1 MALPRL
7 LLLLELAF
15 YACCFI
21 CGIITAA
28 SVTLSQGDFSG
39 KCLLYGSVRLNA
51 SEIDVSWSSASS
63 LCYFVSGISVCV
75 AVFCF
80 STTLY
85 WVYSCCVDGEVKRER
100 IWMTSLL
107 LVSAVFL
114 FFLLVTGCIL
124 KVGRDKFCESV
135 IKTVPNIS
143 RCDAAQS
150 QKWKSPL
157 IGSSFYI
164 KLLNAETAVWVN
176 FFSWIIVVV
185 LVVVQRRWG
194 SDYNTRIED
203 PGASPSETEPFFKRP
218 EHPN

>member
-7 LLLLELAF
+7 LLLLLELALN
-15 YACCFI
+15 ACCFI

-28 SVTLSQGDFSG
+28 SVTLTQGDFSG
-39 KCLLYGSVRLNA
+39 KCLLYGSVRLNN
-51 SEIDVSWSSASS
+51 SEIDVSWSSAPS

-85 WVYSCCVDGEVKRER
+85 WVYSFCVDGEVKRER
-100 IWMTSLL
+100 IWMTFSL
-107 LVSAVFL
+107 LVSGVFL

-143 RCDAAQS
+143 RCDGAQS

-157 IGSSFYI
+157 IGSSFYT

-176 FFSWIIVVV
+176 FFIWIIVVV
-185 LVVVQRRWG
+185 LVVVQRRRG
-194 SDYNTRIED
+194 AENTRLED

-218 EHPN
+218 GQPN

>member
-7 LLLLELAF
+7 LLLLELALH
-15 YACCFI
+15 ACCFI

-39 KCLLYGSVRLNA
+39 KCLLYGSVRFNI
-51 SEIDVSWSSASS
+51 SEIDVSWSSAPS

-85 WVYSCCVDGEVKRER
+85 WVYTSCVDGEVKRER
-100 IWMTSLL
+100 IWMTISL
-107 LVSAVFL
+107 LVSGVFL

-124 KVGRDKFCESV
+124 KVGRDKLCESV
-135 IKTVPNIS
+135 VRAVPNIT
-143 RCDAAQS
+143 RCAQAQS
-150 QKWKSPL
+150 MTWKSPL
-157 IGSSFYI
+157 IGSSFYS
-164 KLLNAETAVWVN
+164 KLHNAETAVWVN
-176 FFSWIIVVV
+176 FFCWIIVVV

-194 SDYNTRIED
+194 SEHSTREVE

-218 EHPN
+218 GHPN

>member
-7 LLLLELAF
+7 LLLLELALN
-15 YACCFI
+15 ACCFI

-39 KCLLYGSVRLNA
+39 KCLLYGSVHLNN
-51 SEIDVSWSSASS
+51 SEIDVSWSSAPS

-100 IWMTSLL
+100 IWMTFSL
-107 LVSAVFL
+107 LVSGVFL

-143 RCDAAQS
+143 RCDEAQS
-150 QKWKSPL
+150 KKWKSPL
-157 IGSSFYI
+157 IGSSFYT

-176 FFSWIIVVV
+176 FFIWIIVVV
-185 LVVVQRRWG
+185 LVVVQRRRG
-194 SDYNTRIED
+194 SENIRLED
-203 PGASPSETEPFFKRP
+203 PGASPSETEPFFKQP
-218 EHPN
+218 GHPN

>member
-7 LLLLELAF
+7 LLLLELALH
-15 YACCFI
+15 ACCFI

-39 KCLLYGSVRLNA
+39 RCLLYGSVHFNI
-51 SEIDVSWSSASS
+51 SEIDIGWSSAPS

-85 WVYSCCVDGEVKRER
+85 WVYSSCVDGDVNRER
-100 IWMTSLL
+100 MWMTFSL
-107 LVSAVFL
+107 LVSGVFL

-124 KVGRDKFCESV
+124 RVGRNTLCESV
-135 IKTVPNIS
+135 VKEVPKIS
-143 RCDAAQS
+143 SCDQAQS
-150 QKWKSPL
+150 KTWKTPL
-157 IGSSFYI
+157 IGSSFYS
-164 KLLNAETAVWVN
+164 KLHSAETAVWVN
-176 FFSWIIVVV
+176 FFCWIIVVV

-194 SDYNTRIED
+194 SDYSTHVED